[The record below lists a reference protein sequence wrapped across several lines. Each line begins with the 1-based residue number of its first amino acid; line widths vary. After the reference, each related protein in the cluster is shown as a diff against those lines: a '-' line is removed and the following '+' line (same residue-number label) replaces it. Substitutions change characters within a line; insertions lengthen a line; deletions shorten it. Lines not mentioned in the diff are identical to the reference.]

1 LTTRHTYATA
11 DTLRDYLA
19 GTSYSS
25 SWTSDAGAIRRILES
40 ASRRIDDYC
49 GGGTFGPQTETR
61 YYDIGRGSLRQSP
74 QYQTV
79 TIADGIGSSTSTP
92 GVVPLDGWLAS
103 PTTVT
108 AYGATDRATSETLT
122 EGHANDFFL
131 VPYNFSPKTIL
142 KLNEDTAKGL
152 DAGQQTLSILG
163 SWGYTTDTVSV
174 TTSDAIT
181 STTATSVS
189 VTAATDLGPA
199 QAILIDSEQLY
210 ITSISGN
217 TLTVE
222 RGVNGSTAA
231 THSGG
236 ASVYRY
242 DYPEL
247 VVQACLDLSKIIF
260 RDRDLGAV
268 SSVTMRSTIGSGE
281 PFITGALGEINSI
294 LSTLDQYRVAG
305 TSNGVFF

>member
-1 LTTRHTYATA
+1 MAVRHTYATS
-11 DTLRDYLA
+11 DDLRDYLA

-25 SWTSDAGAIRRILES
+25 GWTSDANAIRRILEA

-49 GGGTFGPQTETR
+49 GGGTFGPQTQTR
-61 YYDIGRGSLRQSP
+61 YYDIGNNALRQSS
-74 QYQTV
+74 QYQTISV
-79 TIADGIGSSTSTP
+79 TDDLVTTNSSS
-92 GVVPLDGWLAS
+92 GVVPLDGWFIS

-131 VPYNFSPKTIL
+131 MPYNFSPKTIL
-142 KLNEDTAKGL
+142 KLNEDTTKGL

-163 SWGYTTDTVSV
+163 SWGYTADTVSV
-174 TTSDAIT
+174 TTSDAIS
-181 STTATSVS
+181 STTATSAS
-189 VTAATDLGPA
+189 VTSASNLGPA
-199 QAILIDSEQLY
+199 QTILVDSEQLY

-222 RGVNGSTAA
+222 RGVNGTTAA

-236 ASVYRY
+236 ASLYRY

-247 VVQACLDLSKIIF
+247 VVQACLDLSKIVF
-260 RDRDLGAV
+260 RDRDMGAAT
-268 SSVTMRSTIGSGE
+268 SIGSGAVA
-281 PFITGALGEINSI
+281 ITGAEGEIQSI
-294 LSTLDQYRVAG
+294 LGTLDQYRVAA
-305 TSNGVFF
+305 TSNGTIF

>member
-1 LTTRHTYATA
+1 MAVRHTYATS
-11 DTLRDYLA
+11 DDLRDYLA

-25 SWTSDAGAIRRILES
+25 GWTSDANAIRRILEA

-49 GGGTFGPQTETR
+49 GGGTFGPQTQTR
-61 YYDIGRGSLRQSP
+61 YYDIGNNALRQSS
-74 QYQTV
+74 QYQTISV
-79 TIADGIGSSTSTP
+79 TDDLVTTNSSS
-92 GVVPLDGWLAS
+92 GVVPLDGWFIS

-131 VPYNFSPKTIL
+131 MPYNFSPKTIL
-142 KLNEDTAKGL
+142 KLNEDTTKGL

-163 SWGYTTDTVSV
+163 AWGYTADTVSV
-174 TTSDAIT
+174 TTSDLIG

-189 VTAATDLGPA
+189 VTSAANLGPA
-199 QAILIDSEQLY
+199 QTILINTEQLY

-222 RGVNGSTAA
+222 RGVNGTTAD

-236 ASVYRY
+236 TSLSRY

-247 VVQACLDLSKIIF
+247 VVQACLDLSKIVF
-260 RDRDLGAV
+260 RDRDMGAAT
-268 SSVTMRSTIGSGE
+268 SIGSGAAS
-281 PFITGALGEINSI
+281 ITGAEGEIQSI
-294 LSTLDQYRVAG
+294 LGTLDQYRVAA
-305 TSNGVFF
+305 TSNGTIF